1 MVPRDDVDDADANVT
16 GHGRLRAYDK
26 WMSFYFEVGVC
37 IHLSLKCHHQQ
48 EGHGGGVGTFR
59 NRWGREGQQP
69 LEITLHLNWAR
80 KESLILALE
89 TTTLTL
95 STL

>member
-1 MVPRDDVDDADANVT
+1 MADYERMINGCRFILKWVY
-16 GHGRLRAYDK
+16 AYIYPSSAIINK
-26 WMSFYFEVGVC
+26 KAGVA
-37 IHLSLKCHHQQ
+37 
-48 EGHGGGVGTFR
+48 GVGTFR
-59 NRWGREGQQP
+59 NRWGERP
-69 LEITLHLNWAR
+69 AATRYNVTHLNWAR